1 MKQYIIKGKT
11 GTSKILLDEKI
22 ANLKN
27 YLPDS
32 QIIIITD
39 KNLLQHYN
47 FIISEYDYIEI
58 GTGEAIK
65 TLDTIQFIYN
75 EFLRLKADRS
85 TFILGFG
92 GGIVCDIA
100 GYAASTYMRG
110 LRFGYVSTSLLSQVD
125 ASVGGKTGVNFNGYK
140 NIIGVFQQPEFVL
153 CDVKML
159 DTLPKKEFLSGFAEI
174 IKHTLIADYEMF
186 SFIEKNYQAAINR
199 DPDILGKI
207 IANSIKI
214 KSAIVNTDETEQG
227 ERRKLNFGHTFGHA
241 IERNSNLTHGEAV
254 SIGMMVACKISE
266 QKGLINK
273 LDISQIEK
281 LLLNFN
287 LPLKTEINKSILFDN
302 IKKDK
307 KRSDNKIHFIV
318 LNKIGEANISLLT
331 LKEIEDL
338 LQ

>member
-11 GTSKILLDEKI
+11 GSSKILLGENI
-22 ANLKN
+22 ANLKH

-32 QIIIITD
+32 HIIIITD
-39 KNLLQHYN
+39 KNLLQHYGSV
-47 FIISEYDYIEI
+47 ISEYDFIEI

-75 EFLRLKADRS
+75 ELLRLEADRT

-125 ASVGGKTGVNFNGYK
+125 ASIGGKTGVNFNGYK
-140 NIIGVFQQPEFVL
+140 NIIGVFKQPEFVL
-153 CDVKML
+153 CDIEVL
-159 DTLPKKEFLSGFAEI
+159 DTLPEKEFLSGFVEI

-186 SFIEKNYQAAINR
+186 SFIEKNYKKAINK
-199 DPDILGKI
+199 DPEILRKI

-214 KSAIVNTDETEQG
+214 KSTIVNSDETEQS

-241 IERNSNLTHGEAV
+241 IERNSNLTHGEAI
-254 SIGMMVACKISE
+254 SIGMIMACKISE

-273 LDISQIEK
+273 SDISRIEK
-281 LLLNFN
+281 LLLDFN
-287 LPLKTEINKSILFDN
+287 LPIKTNINKNILFDN

-307 KRSDNKIHFIV
+307 KRSDNKIHFVV
-318 LNKIGEANISLLT
+318 LNRLGEANISLLS
-331 LKEIEDL
+331 LNEIKDL